1 MPRKAADVLVD
12 LYQFSYFL
20 ANLSKA
26 RCYYTDY
33 RRISSSEPNALFH
46 RYVPSTM
53 DDSNHH
59 MASAG
64 HTLDC
69 LGVALQQPVGSS
81 GRIEECRRCC
91 RQDYC
96 DGLPNSLPIG

>member
-1 MPRKAADVLVD
+1 MPRKVANVLVD

-26 RCYYTDY
+26 RCYYTDDKSIC
-33 RRISSSEPNALFH
+33 RSVPNALFH

-64 HTLDC
+64 RTVDY

-81 GRIEECRRCC
+81 GRTGGCH
-91 RQDYC
+91 
-96 DGLPNSLPIG
+96 G